1 MRGIDSLSNYPTE
14 SSTNKKPW
22 DILSSDSD
30 DWGNFGSFED
40 PKENSTFN
48 QSRPLDYPDDWSKLD
63 LPYEASETLA
73 QGANTSEPQM
83 SEEEARKANMSNEQR
98 GQSILDELDKLIQS
112 IK

>member
-1 MRGIDSLSNYPTE
+1 
-14 SSTNKKPW
+14 
-22 DILSSDSD
+22 
-30 DWGNFGSFED
+30 
-40 PKENSTFN
+40 
-48 QSRPLDYPDDWSKLD
+48 LD

-73 QGANTSEPQM
+73 QGANTSKPQM